1 MNFRHLRSTES
12 GFTLAEVLIALT
24 IFAIGLLALASMQVM
39 SLRGNATSQR
49 VTASTALAEGAMEW
63 LQSLPPDATVFNADV
78 TGQPVDNGPFDPNG
92 KVSMEGGGTMTVTY
106 DIDTTPPLG
115 PGATSFP
122 ESVVLITVK
131 VAHSA
136 PAVPDITLTSLK
148 WVR

>member
-1 MNFRHLRSTES
+1 
-12 GFTLAEVLIALT
+12 
-24 IFAIGLLALASMQVM
+24 MQVM

-136 PAVPDITLTSLK
+136 PAVP
-148 WVR
+148 